1 MKLRIIIPLTIL
13 LLFSYLIFIFPFETI
28 SSWLGH
34 TTSIQET
41 ILSTAFVY
49 LVCLYYFRSKSSN
62 KLIKLFV
69 YEGMGIGTISLF
81 IVIFILAISLVI
93 NISDN
98 QKIFI
103 YFLTFIPSIIY
114 GFINAK
120 NLSVKQLKFSH
131 SKIKKN
137 LSFVFLS
144 DIHIGSNNSK
154 ILKKIVP
161 LINQQNPS
169 FVLIGGDLIDS
180 SSFKIQDLDEMKN
193 INAPIYFVTGNHE
206 YYIEDSQKH
215 LSDFKNQNIKVLDNQ
230 SLLKE
235 QINIIGLSDN
245 LKKDDK
251 INKFEQ
257 LFDSDYFNLLLV
269 HQPSIWNAL
278 KEKANLTL
286 SGHTHNG
293 QIFPFNLIVKIQFP
307 QIYGVYS
314 HLKNYLYV
322 SSGAA
327 TWGPKIRIGSKNEI
341 LNIEL
346 SNNSQ
351 L

>member
-13 LLFSYLIFIFPFETI
+13 LLFSYLIFVFPFETI
-28 SSWLGH
+28 ALWLGR
-34 TTSIQET
+34 TTSYQET
-41 ILSTAFVY
+41 ILSTALVY

-62 KLIKLFV
+62 NLIKFFV

-81 IVIFILAISLVI
+81 IVIFILVISLVI
-93 NISDN
+93 TISDT
-98 QKIFI
+98 QKILI
-103 YFLTFIPSIIY
+103 YFLTFFPSIIY

-120 NLSVKQLKFSH
+120 KVSVKQLKFSH

-137 LSFVFLS
+137 ISFVFLS
-144 DIHIGSNNSK
+144 DIHIGSNRPK
-154 ILKKIVP
+154 ILKKIIP

-180 SSFKIQDLDEMKN
+180 SSFKIQDLDEIKK
-193 INAPIYFVTGNHE
+193 IKAPIYFVTGNHE
-206 YYIEDSQKH
+206 YYVEDSQKH
-215 LSDFKNQNIKVLDNQ
+215 LNDFKIQNIKVLDNQ
-230 SLLKE
+230 SVLEE
-235 QINIIGLSDN
+235 QINIIGISDN
-245 LKKDDK
+245 QKKDNK
-251 INKFEQ
+251 INIFEQ
-257 LFDSDYFNLLLV
+257 LYDSDYFNLLLV
-269 HQPSIWNAL
+269 HQPSIWNSL

-307 QIYGVYS
+307 QIYGVYY

-346 SNNSQ
+346 SNNP
-351 L
+351 

>member
-1 MKLRIIIPLTIL
+1 MKPRVLIPLTIL
-13 LLFSYLIFIFPFETI
+13 LIFSYLIFIFPFEII
-28 SSWLGH
+28 SSWLGYS
-34 TTSIQET
+34 TSLQET
-41 ILSTAFVY
+41 VLSTAFVY

-62 KLIKLFV
+62 KIIKLFV
-69 YEGMGIGTISLF
+69 YEGIGIGTLSLF
-81 IVIFILAISLVI
+81 IVFFILLISFILNI
-93 NISDN
+93 NEA

-103 YFLTFIPSIIY
+103 FFITFIPLIIY
-114 GFINAK
+114 GFFNAK
-120 NLSVKQLKFSH
+120 NVSVKQLKFSH
-131 SKIKKN
+131 SKIKKKIK
-137 LSFVFLS
+137 FIFLS
-144 DIHIGSNNSK
+144 DIHIGSNSPK
-154 ILKKIVP
+154 ILKKIIP
-161 LINQQNPS
+161 LINQHNPS
-169 FVLIGGDLIDS
+169 FVLVGGDLIDS
-180 SSFKIQDLDEMKN
+180 SSFKIQDLDEMKK

-206 YYIEDSQKH
+206 HYIEDSQKH
-215 LSDFKNQNIKVLDNQ
+215 LNDFKNQNIKILDNENV
-230 SLLKE
+230 LVDR
-235 QINIIGLSDN
+235 INIIGLSDN
-245 LKKDDK
+245 QTKENK

-269 HQPSIWNAL
+269 HQPSIWNSL

-293 QIFPFNLIVKIQFP
+293 QIFPFNLVVKIQFP

-346 SNNSQ
+346 TNNS
-351 L
+351 

>member
-1 MKLRIIIPLTIL
+1 MKLQIIIPLTIL
-13 LLFSYLIFIFPFETI
+13 LLFSYLIFVFPFETI
-28 SSWLGH
+28 ASWLGRN
-34 TTSIQET
+34 TSYIET

-62 KLIKLFV
+62 KLIKFFV
-69 YEGMGIGTISLF
+69 YEGMGIGTISFF
-81 IVIFILAISLVI
+81 IVSFILATSSVI
-93 NISDN
+93 TISDK

-103 YFLTFIPSIIY
+103 YFLIFFPLIIY

-120 NLSVKQLKFSH
+120 KVSVKQLKFSH
-131 SKIKKN
+131 LKIKKN

-144 DIHIGSNNSK
+144 DIHIGSNSPK

-161 LINQQNPS
+161 LINQQNPK

-180 SSFKIQDLDEMKN
+180 SSFKIHDLDEFKN

-206 YYIEDSQKH
+206 YYIEDSKKH
-215 LSDFKNQNIKVLDNQ
+215 LNDFKNQNIKFLDNQ
-230 SLLKE
+230 SVLEKH
-235 QINIIGLSDN
+235 INIIGLSDN
-245 LKKDDK
+245 LKKEDK
-251 INKFEQ
+251 INKFEN
-257 LFDSDYFNLLLV
+257 LFNPDYFNLLLV
-269 HQPSIWNAL
+269 HQPSIWNSL

-293 QIFPFNLIVKIQFP
+293 QIFPFNFIVKIQFP

-341 LNIEL
+341 LNVEL
-346 SNNSQ
+346 SNYS
-351 L
+351 

>member
-1 MKLRIIIPLTIL
+1 MKLRIIIPLIIL

-28 SSWLGH
+28 LSWLGR
-34 TTSIQET
+34 TTSYQET

-81 IVIFILAISLVI
+81 IVILVLAISLVI
-93 NISDN
+93 TISDTI
-98 QKIFI
+98 KIFI
-103 YFLTFIPSIIY
+103 YFSAFLPSIFY
-114 GFINAK
+114 GFINAR
-120 NLSVKQLKFSH
+120 NVRVKQLKFSH
-131 SKIKKN
+131 SKIKKK
-137 LSFVFLS
+137 LSFIFLS
-144 DIHIGSNNSK
+144 DIHIGSNSPK
-154 ILKKIVP
+154 ILKTIIP

-169 FVLIGGDLIDS
+169 FILIGGDLIDS
-180 SSFKIQDLDEMKN
+180 SAFKIQDLDEIKK

-206 YYIEDSQKH
+206 YYIEESQKH
-215 LSDFKNQNIKVLDNQ
+215 LNDFKKQNIKVLDNQ
-230 SLLKE
+230 RVLLKE
-235 QINIIGLSDN
+235 INIIGLSDN
-245 LKKDDK
+245 HKKKYK
-251 INKFEQ
+251 IKKFDQ

-269 HQPSIWNAL
+269 HQPSIWNSV

-293 QIFPFNLIVKIQFP
+293 QIFPFNLIVKLQFP

-314 HLKNYLYV
+314 HFKNYIYV

-346 SNNSQ
+346 SNNS
-351 L
+351 

>member
-1 MKLRIIIPLTIL
+1 MVSLVV
-13 LLFSYLIFIFPFETI
+13 TI
-28 SSWLGH
+28 SD
-34 TTSIQET
+34 T
-41 ILSTAFVY
+41 
-49 LVCLYYFRSKSSN
+49 
-62 KLIKLFV
+62 
-69 YEGMGIGTISLF
+69 
-81 IVIFILAISLVI
+81 
-93 NISDN
+93 

-103 YFLTFIPSIIY
+103 FFIIFFPSIIY
-114 GFINAK
+114 GFVNAK
-120 NLSVKQLKFSH
+120 KVSIKQLKFSH

-137 LSFVFLS
+137 LNFVFLS
-144 DIHIGSNNSK
+144 DIHIGSNSPK
-154 ILKKIVP
+154 ILKKIIP
-161 LINQQNPS
+161 LINQYNPS
-169 FVLIGGDLIDS
+169 FVLVGGDLIDS
-180 SSFKIQDLDEMKN
+180 SSFKIQDLDEMKK
-193 INAPIYFVTGNHE
+193 IQAPIYFVTGNHE

-215 LSDFKNQNIKVLDNQ
+215 LNDFKNQNIKILDNE
-230 SLLKE
+230 SVLVD

-245 LKKDDK
+245 QKKEIK

-269 HQPSIWNAL
+269 HQPSIWNSL
-278 KEKANLTL
+278 KEMANLTL

-293 QIFPFNLIVKIQFP
+293 QIFPFNFIVKIQFP

-346 SNNSQ
+346 SNNS
-351 L
+351 

>member
-1 MKLRIIIPLTIL
+1 MKLRIIIPLIIL
-13 LLFSYLIFIFPFETI
+13 LIFSYLIFVFPFETI
-28 SSWLGH
+28 ASWLGR
-34 TTSIQET
+34 TTSYQET

-49 LVCLYYFRSKSSN
+49 FICLYYFRSKSSN
-62 KLIKLFV
+62 KIIKFFV

-81 IVIFILAISLVI
+81 IVIFILAISLLI
-93 NISDN
+93 TTSNT

-103 YFLTFIPSIIY
+103 YFITFFPSIIY
-114 GFINAK
+114 GYLNAK
-120 NLSVKQLKFSH
+120 NVSIKQLKFSH
-131 SKIKKN
+131 SKIKKK

-154 ILKKIVP
+154 ILKKIVL
-161 LINQQNPS
+161 LINQQNPR

-180 SSFKIQDLDEMKN
+180 SSFKIHDLDEIKN
-193 INAPIYFVTGNHE
+193 IYAPIYFVTGNHE
-206 YYIEDSQKH
+206 YYIEDSRKH
-215 LSDFKNQNIKVLDNQ
+215 LNSFKNQNIKILDNK
-230 SLLKE
+230 SVLEE

-251 INKFEQ
+251 IKIFDN
-257 LFDSDYFNLLLV
+257 LFNPDYFNLLLV
-269 HQPSIWNAL
+269 HQPSIWNSL

-293 QIFPFNLIVKIQFP
+293 QIFPFNFLVKIQFP

-346 SNNSQ
+346 SNNS
-351 L
+351 

>member
-1 MKLRIIIPLTIL
+1 MKLRIIIPLIIL

-28 SSWLGH
+28 LSWLGR
-34 TTSIQET
+34 TTSYQET

-81 IVIFILAISLVI
+81 IIILVLAISLVI
-93 NISDN
+93 TISDTI
-98 QKIFI
+98 KIFI
-103 YFLTFIPSIIY
+103 YFSAFLPSIFY
-114 GFINAK
+114 GFINAR
-120 NLSVKQLKFSH
+120 NVRVKQLKFSH
-131 SKIKKN
+131 SKIKKK
-137 LSFVFLS
+137 LSFIFLS
-144 DIHIGSNNSK
+144 DIHIGSNSPK
-154 ILKKIVP
+154 ILKTIIP

-169 FVLIGGDLIDS
+169 FILIGGDLIDS
-180 SSFKIQDLDEMKN
+180 SSFKIQDLDEIKK

-206 YYIEDSQKH
+206 YYIEESQKH
-215 LSDFKNQNIKVLDNQ
+215 LNDFKKQNIKVLDNQ
-230 SLLKE
+230 RVLLKE
-235 QINIIGLSDN
+235 INIIGLSDN
-245 LKKDDK
+245 HKKKYK
-251 INKFEQ
+251 IKKFDQ

-269 HQPSIWNAL
+269 HQPSIWNSV

-293 QIFPFNLIVKIQFP
+293 QIFPFNLIVKLQFP
-307 QIYGVYS
+307 QIYGIYS
-314 HLKNYLYV
+314 HFKNYIYV

-346 SNNSQ
+346 SNNS
-351 L
+351 

>member
-1 MKLRIIIPLTIL
+1 MKLQIIIPLTIL
-13 LLFSYLIFIFPFETI
+13 LLFSYLIFVFPFETI
-28 SSWLGH
+28 ASWLGR
-34 TTSIQET
+34 TTSYQET

-93 NISDN
+93 TISDT

-103 YFLTFIPSIIY
+103 YFLIFFPSIIY

-120 NLSVKQLKFSH
+120 KVSVKQLKFSH

-137 LSFVFLS
+137 LSFIFLS
-144 DIHIGSNNSK
+144 DIHIGSNSPK
-154 ILKKIVP
+154 ILKKIVH
-161 LINQQNPS
+161 LINQESPK

-180 SSFKIQDLDEMKN
+180 SSFKINDLDEIKK
-193 INAPIYFVTGNHE
+193 IKVPIYFVTGNHE

-215 LSDFKNQNIKVLDNQ
+215 LNNLKNQNIKVLDNQ
-230 SLLKE
+230 SVQEE

-245 LKKDDK
+245 QKKHIK
-251 INKFEQ
+251 INKFEK

-269 HQPSIWNAL
+269 HQPSIWNSL
-278 KEKANLTL
+278 KEKSNLTL

-346 SNNSQ
+346 SNNP
-351 L
+351 

>member
-1 MKLRIIIPLTIL
+1 MKLQIIIPLTIL

-346 SNNSQ
+346 SNNS
-351 L
+351 

>member
-230 SLLKE
+230 SLLRE

>member
-245 LKKDDK
+245 LKKNDK

>member
-1 MKLRIIIPLTIL
+1 MRLQVIIPLIIL
-13 LLFSYLIFIFPFETI
+13 LIFSYLIFIFPFEVI
-28 SSWLGH
+28 SSWLGRS
-34 TTSIQET
+34 TSLQET

-62 KLIKLFV
+62 KIVKFFV

-81 IVIFILAISLVI
+81 IVIFILIISLALSI
-93 NISDN
+93 NDT

-103 YFLTFIPSIIY
+103 FFIIFFPSIIY
-114 GFINAK
+114 GFLNAK
-120 NLSVKQLKFSH
+120 NVSVKQLKFSH
-131 SKIKKN
+131 FKIKKN

-144 DIHIGSNNSK
+144 DIHIGSNSPK
-154 ILKKIVP
+154 ILKKIIP
-161 LINQQNPS
+161 LINQQNPR

-180 SSFKIQDLDEMKN
+180 SSFKIQDLDEMKK

-215 LSDFKNQNIKVLDNQ
+215 LNDFKNQNIKILDNE
-230 SLLKE
+230 SVLVE

-245 LKKDDK
+245 QKKENK

-269 HQPSIWNAL
+269 HQPSIWNSL

-293 QIFPFNLIVKIQFP
+293 QIFPFNFIVKIQFP

-346 SNNSQ
+346 SNNS
-351 L
+351 

>member
-1 MKLRIIIPLTIL
+1 MKLRIIISLTFL
-13 LLFSYLIFIFPFETI
+13 LIFSYLIFVFPFETI
-28 SSWLGH
+28 ALWLGR
-34 TTSIQET
+34 TTSYQET
-41 ILSTAFVY
+41 ILSTVFVY
-49 LVCLYYFRSKSSN
+49 LICLYYFRSKSSN
-62 KLIKLFV
+62 KIIKFFV

-93 NISDN
+93 TISDT

-103 YFLTFIPSIIY
+103 YFLIFFPLIIY

-120 NLSVKQLKFSH
+120 KVSIKQLKFSH

-144 DIHIGSNNSK
+144 DIHIGSNSPK
-154 ILKKIVP
+154 ILKKIVH
-161 LINQQNPS
+161 LINQENPK

-180 SSFKIQDLDEMKN
+180 SSFKINDLDEIKK
-193 INAPIYFVTGNHE
+193 IKAPIYFVTGNHE

-215 LSDFKNQNIKVLDNQ
+215 LNDLKNQNIKVLDNQ
-230 SLLKE
+230 SVLEE

-245 LKKDDK
+245 QKKDDK
-251 INKFEQ
+251 IIKFEQ
-257 LFDSDYFNLLLV
+257 LFESDYFNLLLV
-269 HQPSIWNAL
+269 HQPSIWNSL

-307 QIYGVYS
+307 QIYGVYN

-346 SNNSQ
+346 NSNS
-351 L
+351 

>member
-13 LLFSYLIFIFPFETI
+13 LIFSYLIFVFPFEVI
-28 SSWLGH
+28 ASWLGR
-34 TTSIQET
+34 TTSYQET
-41 ILSTAFVY
+41 ILSTVFVY
-49 LVCLYYFRSKSSN
+49 LICLYYFRSKSSN
-62 KLIKLFV
+62 KIIKFFV

-93 NISDN
+93 TISDT

-103 YFLTFIPSIIY
+103 YFLIFFPLIIY

-120 NLSVKQLKFSH
+120 KVSIKQLKFSH

-144 DIHIGSNNSK
+144 DIHIGSNSPK
-154 ILKKIVP
+154 ILKKIVH
-161 LINQQNPS
+161 LINQENPK

-180 SSFKIQDLDEMKN
+180 SSFKINDLDEIKK
-193 INAPIYFVTGNHE
+193 IKAPIYFVTGNHE

-215 LSDFKNQNIKVLDNQ
+215 LNDLKNQNIKVLDNQ
-230 SLLKE
+230 SVLEE

-245 LKKDDK
+245 QKKDDK
-251 INKFEQ
+251 IIKFEQ
-257 LFDSDYFNLLLV
+257 LFESDYFNLLLV
-269 HQPSIWNAL
+269 HQPSIWNSL

-307 QIYGVYS
+307 QIYGVYN

-346 SNNSQ
+346 SNNS
-351 L
+351 

>member
-1 MKLRIIIPLTIL
+1 MKLRIIIPLIIL

-28 SSWLGH
+28 LSWLGR
-34 TTSIQET
+34 TTSYQET
-41 ILSTAFVY
+41 ILSTALVY

-81 IVIFILAISLVI
+81 IIVLVLAISLVI
-93 NISDN
+93 TISDTI
-98 QKIFI
+98 KIFI
-103 YFLTFIPSIIY
+103 YFSAFLPSILY
-114 GFINAK
+114 GFINAR
-120 NLSVKQLKFSH
+120 NVRVKQLKFSH
-131 SKIKKN
+131 SKIKKK
-137 LSFVFLS
+137 LSFIFLS
-144 DIHIGSNNSK
+144 DINIGSNSPK
-154 ILKKIVP
+154 ILKTIIP

-169 FVLIGGDLIDS
+169 FILIGGDLIDS
-180 SSFKIQDLDEMKN
+180 SAFKIQDLDEIKK

-206 YYIEDSQKH
+206 YYIEESQKH
-215 LSDFKNQNIKVLDNQ
+215 LNDFKKQNIKVLDNQ
-230 SLLKE
+230 RVLFKE
-235 QINIIGLSDN
+235 INIIGLSDN
-245 LKKDDK
+245 HKKKYK
-251 INKFEQ
+251 IKKFDQ

-269 HQPSIWNAL
+269 HQPSIWNSV

-293 QIFPFNLIVKIQFP
+293 QIFPFNLIVKLQFP

-314 HLKNYLYV
+314 HFKNYIYV

-346 SNNSQ
+346 SNNS
-351 L
+351 

>member
-1 MKLRIIIPLTIL
+1 MRLQVIIPLIIL
-13 LLFSYLIFIFPFETI
+13 LVFSYLIFIFPFEVI
-28 SSWLGH
+28 SLWFGRP
-34 TTSIQET
+34 TSLQET
-41 ILSTAFVY
+41 IISTTFVY

-62 KLIKLFV
+62 KIVKFFV

-81 IVIFILAISLVI
+81 IIIFILIVSLPLSI
-93 NISDN
+93 NDT

-103 YFLTFIPSIIY
+103 FFIIFFPSIIY
-114 GFINAK
+114 GFFNAK
-120 NLSVKQLKFSH
+120 NVSVKQLKFSH

-144 DIHIGSNNSK
+144 DIHIGSNSPK

-161 LINQQNPS
+161 LINQQNSS
-169 FVLIGGDLIDS
+169 FVLVGGDLIDS
-180 SSFKIQDLDEMKN
+180 SSFKIQDLDEMKK

-215 LSDFKNQNIKVLDNQ
+215 LNDFKNQNIKVLDNE
-230 SLLKE
+230 SVLVE

-245 LKKDDK
+245 QKKENK
-251 INKFEQ
+251 INIFKK
-257 LFDSDYFNLLLV
+257 LFDPSYFNLLLV
-269 HQPSIWNAL
+269 HQPSIWNSL

-293 QIFPFNLIVKIQFP
+293 QIFPFNLVVKLQFP

-314 HLKNYLYV
+314 YLENNLYV
-322 SSGAA
+322 SSGGA

-341 LNIEL
+341 INIHL
-346 SNNSQ
+346 SNQND
-351 L
+351 

>member
-1 MKLRIIIPLTIL
+1 MKLRIIIPLIIL

-28 SSWLGH
+28 LSWLGR
-34 TTSIQET
+34 TTSYQET
-41 ILSTAFVY
+41 ILSTALVY

-81 IVIFILAISLVI
+81 IVILVLAISLVI
-93 NISDN
+93 TISDTI
-98 QKIFI
+98 KIFI
-103 YFLTFIPSIIY
+103 YFSAFLPSIFY
-114 GFINAK
+114 GFINAR
-120 NLSVKQLKFSH
+120 NVRVKQLKFSH
-131 SKIKKN
+131 SKIKKK
-137 LSFVFLS
+137 LSFIFLS
-144 DIHIGSNNSK
+144 DIHIGSNSPK
-154 ILKKIVP
+154 ILKTIIP

-169 FVLIGGDLIDS
+169 FILIGGDLIDS
-180 SSFKIQDLDEMKN
+180 SAFKIQDLDEIKK

-206 YYIEDSQKH
+206 YYIEESQKH
-215 LSDFKNQNIKVLDNQ
+215 LNDFKKQNIKVLDNQ
-230 SLLKE
+230 RVLLKE
-235 QINIIGLSDN
+235 INIIGLSDN
-245 LKKDDK
+245 HKKKYK
-251 INKFEQ
+251 IKKFDQ

-269 HQPSIWNAL
+269 HQPSIWNSV

-293 QIFPFNLIVKIQFP
+293 QIFPFNLIVKLQFP
-307 QIYGVYS
+307 QIYGIYS
-314 HLKNYLYV
+314 HFKNYIYV

-346 SNNSQ
+346 SNNS
-351 L
+351 

>member
-41 ILSTAFVY
+41 ILSTTFVY

-81 IVIFILAISLVI
+81 IVIFILATSLVI

-103 YFLTFIPSIIY
+103 YFLIFFPSIIY

-154 ILKKIVP
+154 VLKKIVP
-161 LINQQNPS
+161 LINQQNPN

-206 YYIEDSQKH
+206 YYIENSQKH
-215 LSDFKNQNIKVLDNQ
+215 LNDFKNQNIKVLDNQ
-230 SLLKE
+230 SVLEE

-245 LKKDDK
+245 LKKVEK
-251 INKFEQ
+251 INKFEK

-269 HQPSIWNAL
+269 HQPSIWNSL

-346 SNNSQ
+346 SNNS
-351 L
+351 

>member
-1 MKLRIIIPLTIL
+1 MRLQVIIPLIIL
-13 LLFSYLIFIFPFETI
+13 LIFSYLIFIFPFEVL
-28 SSWLGH
+28 SSWLGR
-34 TTSIQET
+34 TTSLQET

-62 KLIKLFV
+62 KIVKIFV

-81 IVIFILAISLVI
+81 VVIFILMVSLVVTI
-93 NISDN
+93 NDS

-103 YFLTFIPSIIY
+103 FFIIFFPSIIY
-114 GFINAK
+114 GFFNAK
-120 NLSVKQLKFSH
+120 NVSVKQLKFSH

-137 LSFVFLS
+137 LNFVFLS
-144 DIHIGSNNSK
+144 DIHIGSNSSK
-154 ILKKIVP
+154 ILKKIIP
-161 LINQQNPS
+161 LINQYNPS
-169 FVLIGGDLIDS
+169 FVLVGGDLIDS

-193 INAPIYFVTGNHE
+193 IKAPIYFVTGNHE

-215 LSDFKNQNIKVLDNQ
+215 LNNFKNQNIKILDNE
-230 SLLKE
+230 SVLVE

-245 LKKDDK
+245 QKKEIK
-251 INKFEQ
+251 INKFEK

-269 HQPSIWNAL
+269 HQPSIWNSL

-293 QIFPFNLIVKIQFP
+293 QIFPFNFIVKIQFP

-346 SNNSQ
+346 TNNS
-351 L
+351 

>member
-13 LLFSYLIFIFPFETI
+13 LLFSYLIFVFPFETI
-28 SSWLGH
+28 ALWLGR
-34 TTSIQET
+34 TTSYQET

-81 IVIFILAISLVI
+81 IVIFILVISLVI
-93 NISDN
+93 TISDT
-98 QKIFI
+98 QKILI
-103 YFLTFIPSIIY
+103 YFLTFFPSIIY

-120 NLSVKQLKFSH
+120 KVSVKQLKFSH

-144 DIHIGSNNSK
+144 DIHIGSNSPK
-154 ILKKIVP
+154 ILKKIVH
-161 LINQQNPS
+161 LINQENPK

-180 SSFKIQDLDEMKN
+180 SSFKIQDLDEIKK
-193 INAPIYFVTGNHE
+193 IKAPIYFVTGNHE

-215 LSDFKNQNIKVLDNQ
+215 LNDLKNQNIKVLDNQ
-230 SLLKE
+230 SVLEE
-235 QINIIGLSDN
+235 QINIIGISDN
-245 LKKDDK
+245 QKKDNK
-251 INKFEQ
+251 INIFEQ
-257 LFDSDYFNLLLV
+257 LYDSDYFNLLLV
-269 HQPSIWNAL
+269 HQPSIWNSL

-307 QIYGVYS
+307 QIYGVYN

-346 SNNSQ
+346 SNNP
-351 L
+351 

>member
-1 MKLRIIIPLTIL
+1 MKLKAIIPLIIL
-13 LLFSYLIFIFPFETI
+13 LIFSYIIFIFPFEVI
-28 SSWLGH
+28 SSWLGR
-34 TTSIQET
+34 SAPLQET

-62 KLIKLFV
+62 KIVKFFV

-81 IVIFILAISLVI
+81 IVIFILMVSLVVT
-93 NISDN
+93 ISDT

-103 YFLTFIPSIIY
+103 FFIIFFPSIIY
-114 GFINAK
+114 GFVNAK
-120 NLSVKQLKFSH
+120 KVSIKQLKFSH

-137 LSFVFLS
+137 LNFVFLS
-144 DIHIGSNNSK
+144 DIHIGSNSPK
-154 ILKKIVP
+154 ILKKIIP
-161 LINQQNPS
+161 LINQYNPS
-169 FVLIGGDLIDS
+169 FVLVGGDLIDS
-180 SSFKIQDLDEMKN
+180 SSFKIQDLDEMKK
-193 INAPIYFVTGNHE
+193 IQAPIYFVTGNHE

-215 LSDFKNQNIKVLDNQ
+215 LNDFKNQNIKVLDNE
-230 SLLKE
+230 SVLID
-235 QINIIGLSDN
+235 QIKIIGLSDN
-245 LKKDDK
+245 QIKEKK

-257 LFDSDYFNLLLV
+257 LFDSNYFNLLLV
-269 HQPSIWNAL
+269 HQPSIWNSL

-293 QIFPFNLIVKIQFP
+293 QIFPFNFIVKIQFP

-346 SNNSQ
+346 TNNS
-351 L
+351 

>member
-1 MKLRIIIPLTIL
+1 MRLQVIIPLIIL
-13 LLFSYLIFIFPFETI
+13 LIFSYLIFIFPFEVI
-28 SSWLGH
+28 SSWLGRS
-34 TTSIQET
+34 TSLQET

-62 KLIKLFV
+62 KIVKFFV

-81 IVIFILAISLVI
+81 VVIFILMVSLVVTI
-93 NISDN
+93 NDA

-103 YFLTFIPSIIY
+103 FFIISFPSIIY
-114 GFINAK
+114 GFFNAK
-120 NLSVKQLKFSH
+120 NVSVKQLKFSH

-137 LSFVFLS
+137 LRFIFLS
-144 DIHIGSNNSK
+144 DIHIGSNSPK
-154 ILKKIVP
+154 ILKKFIP

-180 SSFKIQDLDEMKN
+180 SSFKIQDLDEMKK

-215 LSDFKNQNIKVLDNQ
+215 LNDFKNQNIKVLDNE
-230 SLLKE
+230 SVLVE

-245 LKKDDK
+245 QKKENK

-257 LFDSDYFNLLLV
+257 LFDTNYFNLLLV
-269 HQPSIWNAL
+269 HQPSIWNSL

-314 HLKNYLYV
+314 YLENYLYV

-341 LNIEL
+341 LNIVL
-346 SNNSQ
+346 TNNS
-351 L
+351 

>member
-1 MKLRIIIPLTIL
+1 MKLRIIIPLIIL

-28 SSWLGH
+28 LSWLGR
-34 TTSIQET
+34 TTSYQET
-41 ILSTAFVY
+41 ILSTALVY

-81 IVIFILAISLVI
+81 IIVLVLAISLVI
-93 NISDN
+93 TISDTI
-98 QKIFI
+98 KIFI
-103 YFLTFIPSIIY
+103 YFSAFLPSIFY
-114 GFINAK
+114 GFINAR
-120 NLSVKQLKFSH
+120 NVRVKQLKFSH
-131 SKIKKN
+131 SKIKKK
-137 LSFVFLS
+137 LSFIFLS
-144 DIHIGSNNSK
+144 DIHIGSNSPK
-154 ILKKIVP
+154 ILKTIIP

-169 FVLIGGDLIDS
+169 FILIGGDLIDS
-180 SSFKIQDLDEMKN
+180 SSFKIQDLDEIKK

-206 YYIEDSQKH
+206 YYIEESQKH
-215 LSDFKNQNIKVLDNQ
+215 LNDFKKQNIKVLDNQ
-230 SLLKE
+230 RVLLKE
-235 QINIIGLSDN
+235 INIIGLSDN
-245 LKKDDK
+245 HKKKYK
-251 INKFEQ
+251 IKKFDQ

-269 HQPSIWNAL
+269 HQPSIWNSV

-293 QIFPFNLIVKIQFP
+293 QIFPFNLIVKLQFP

-314 HLKNYLYV
+314 HFKNYIYV

-346 SNNSQ
+346 SNNS
-351 L
+351 

>member
-1 MKLRIIIPLTIL
+1 MKLRIIIPLIIL
-13 LLFSYLIFIFPFETI
+13 LLFSFLIFIFPFETI
-28 SSWLGH
+28 LSWLGRD
-34 TTSIQET
+34 TSYQET
-41 ILSTAFVY
+41 ILSTVFVY

-69 YEGMGIGTISLF
+69 YEGMGIGTISFF
-81 IVIFILAISLVI
+81 IIIFILGISLVI
-93 NISDN
+93 NISDT

-103 YFLTFIPSIIY
+103 YFLTFFPSIIY

-120 NLSVKQLKFSH
+120 KVSVKQLKFSH

-144 DIHIGSNNSK
+144 DIHIGSNNPK
-154 ILKKIVP
+154 ILKKIIY
-161 LINQQNPS
+161 LINQQNPK

-180 SSFKIQDLDEMKN
+180 SSFKIQDLDEIKK

-215 LSDFKNQNIKVLDNQ
+215 LNDFKNQNIKVLENQ
-230 SLLKE
+230 SVLEE

-245 LKKDDK
+245 QKKHSK
-251 INKFEQ
+251 INKFEE
-257 LFDSDYFNLLLV
+257 LYESDYFNLLLV
-269 HQPSIWNAL
+269 HQPSIWNSL

-314 HLKNYLYV
+314 HLENYLYV

-346 SNNSQ
+346 SNNP
-351 L
+351 

>member
-1 MKLRIIIPLTIL
+1 MRLQVIIPLIIL
-13 LLFSYLIFIFPFETI
+13 LIFSYIIFIFPFEVI
-28 SSWLGH
+28 SSWLDRS
-34 TTSIQET
+34 TSLQET

-62 KLIKLFV
+62 KIVKIFV

-81 IVIFILAISLVI
+81 VVIFILMVSLVVTI
-93 NISDN
+93 NDS

-103 YFLTFIPSIIY
+103 FFIIFFPSIIY
-114 GFINAK
+114 GFFNAK
-120 NLSVKQLKFSH
+120 NVSVKQLKFSH

-137 LSFVFLS
+137 LNFVFLS
-144 DIHIGSNNSK
+144 DIHIGSNSSK
-154 ILKKIVP
+154 ILKKIIP
-161 LINQQNPS
+161 LINQYNPS
-169 FVLIGGDLIDS
+169 FVLVGGDLIDS

-193 INAPIYFVTGNHE
+193 IKAPIYFVTGNHE

-215 LSDFKNQNIKVLDNQ
+215 LNNFKNQNIKILDNE
-230 SLLKE
+230 SVLVE

-245 LKKDDK
+245 QKKEIK
-251 INKFEQ
+251 INKFEK
-257 LFDSDYFNLLLV
+257 LFDSEYFNLLLV
-269 HQPSIWNAL
+269 HQPSIWNSL

-293 QIFPFNLIVKIQFP
+293 QIFPFNFIVKIQFP

-346 SNNSQ
+346 TNNS
-351 L
+351 

>member
-1 MKLRIIIPLTIL
+1 MRLQVIIPLIIL
-13 LLFSYLIFIFPFETI
+13 LIFSYLIFIFPFEVL
-28 SSWLGH
+28 SSWLGR
-34 TTSIQET
+34 TTSLQET

-62 KLIKLFV
+62 KIVKIFV

-81 IVIFILAISLVI
+81 VVIFILMVSLVVTI
-93 NISDN
+93 NDS

-103 YFLTFIPSIIY
+103 FFIIFFPSIIY
-114 GFINAK
+114 GFFNAK
-120 NLSVKQLKFSH
+120 NVSVKQLKFSH

-137 LSFVFLS
+137 LNFVFLS
-144 DIHIGSNNSK
+144 DIHIGSNSSK
-154 ILKKIVP
+154 ILKKIIP
-161 LINQQNPS
+161 LINQYNPS
-169 FVLIGGDLIDS
+169 FVLVGGDLIDS

-193 INAPIYFVTGNHE
+193 IKAPIYFVTGNHE

-215 LSDFKNQNIKVLDNQ
+215 LNNFKNQNIKILDNE
-230 SLLKE
+230 SVLVE

-245 LKKDDK
+245 QKKEIK
-251 INKFEQ
+251 INKFEK
-257 LFDSDYFNLLLV
+257 LFDSEYFNLLLV
-269 HQPSIWNAL
+269 HQPSIWNSL

-293 QIFPFNLIVKIQFP
+293 QIFPFNFIVKIQFP

-346 SNNSQ
+346 TNNS
-351 L
+351 

>member
-1 MKLRIIIPLTIL
+1 
-13 LLFSYLIFIFPFETI
+13 
-28 SSWLGH
+28 
-34 TTSIQET
+34 
-41 ILSTAFVY
+41 
-49 LVCLYYFRSKSSN
+49 
-62 KLIKLFV
+62 
-69 YEGMGIGTISLF
+69 MGIGTISLF

-93 NISDN
+93 TISDT

-103 YFLTFIPSIIY
+103 YFLIFFPSIIY

-120 NLSVKQLKFSH
+120 KVSVKQLKFSH

-137 LSFVFLS
+137 ISFVFLS
-144 DIHIGSNNSK
+144 DIHIGSNRPK
-154 ILKKIVP
+154 ILKKIIP

-180 SSFKIQDLDEMKN
+180 SSFKIQDLDEIKK
-193 INAPIYFVTGNHE
+193 IKAPIYFVTGNHE
-206 YYIEDSQKH
+206 YYVEDSQKH
-215 LSDFKNQNIKVLDNQ
+215 LNDFKIQNIKVLDNQ
-230 SLLKE
+230 SVLEE
-235 QINIIGLSDN
+235 QINIIGISDN
-245 LKKDDK
+245 QKKDNK
-251 INKFEQ
+251 INIFEQ
-257 LFDSDYFNLLLV
+257 LYDSDYFNLLLV
-269 HQPSIWNAL
+269 HQPSIWNSL

-307 QIYGVYS
+307 QIYGVYN

-346 SNNSQ
+346 SNNP
-351 L
+351 